1 MPDLAEGAVFAGHR
15 IEGVAGKGGMGVVY
29 RATHIALDHVVA
41 LKVISPALAQDERF
55 RRRFG
60 EESRIAVSI
69 RHPNV
74 VPIHH
79 AGEEDGLLFV
89 TMDLI
94 DGSDLRGLL
103 RERGSLEPEHAAAIV
118 AEVAS
123 ALDAAHERGLV
134 HRDIKPGNILIERTA
149 TERVFLT
156 DFGLARQV
164 EASTGVTA
172 TGAFVGTLDYVA
184 PEQIKGDRVDAR
196 SDVYALGCVL
206 FELLTGNPPFATRED
221 KVAKMYA
228 HLQEEPPS
236 LRVLRP
242 DLPGELD
249 GVIKRALAKDPGERY
264 PSAGDFARAVS
275 AAVEGETTVE
285 AERSVATGAAAPL
298 AIAGPRTEEAPPE
311 PPLVETETVT
321 KPTVHAP
328 TDEIVERIET
338 AEDPVRRAP
347 PPVPPRREMRGI
359 LLAALGA
366 VAIAAVALILLTGG
380 GDGSSPDQQAGQQ
393 TSGEGGGGGGE
404 SPTAAPKTEGDP
416 IPVGDLPVGIA
427 HGEGGVWTANRL
439 GGDVSFVDTS
449 EFTSDDSFP
458 TGAGPEGV
466 AAAAGFVWVANGDA
480 GTVSRIDPEDPSQVT
495 EITVNGSPGG
505 VAVGKG
511 AVWVADAG
519 GTTVSRIDLDD
530 ASQIEPIEVG
540 AAPYGIAVGAE
551 SVWVTNRESD
561 SVSRINPT
569 ERTAFEPITVGD
581 NPKGIAISDEAVW
594 VANTGE
600 DNVSRIDLKTLQQEP
615 VDVGSEPRG
624 VVAAFGA
631 IWVTVGLDDQVA
643 RIDPETLEVTK
654 IDVGAGPEGITA
666 GPNFVWVADGAAD
679 TVTRID
685 PDPSDCRPGAET
697 ARSPRPQGVKC
708 ISTGH
713 RPRGAQNETIA

>member
-1 MPDLAEGAVFAGHR
+1 M
-15 IEGVAGKGGMGVVY
+15 
-29 RATHIALDHVVA
+29 
-41 LKVISPALAQDERF
+41 
-55 RRRFG
+55 
-60 EESRIAVSI
+60 
-69 RHPNV
+69 

-206 FELLTGNPPFATRED
+206 FELLTGNPPFAARED

-285 AERSVATGAAAPL
+285 AERSVATGAARSAGDRRADDRGRAARAHAGRDRSRHEADRARPDRRDRG
-298 AIAGPRTEEAPPE
+298 ADRDRRGPGATRPAAGPAAARDA
-311 PPLVETETVT
+311 
-321 KPTVHAP
+321 
-328 TDEIVERIET
+328 R
-338 AEDPVRRAP
+338 DPARGARGRRD
-347 PPVPPRREMRGI
+347 R
-359 LLAALGA
+359 
-366 VAIAAVALILLTGG
+366 GG
-380 GDGSSPDQQAGQQ
+380 GADPAHRRRGRVEPGPAGR
-393 TSGEGGGGGGE
+393 
-404 SPTAAPKTEGDP
+404 TADERRGWRRVVANRRPRHRRRKA
-416 IPVGDLPVGIA
+416 IRSRSGDLPVGIA

-480 GTVSRIDPEDPSQVT
+480 GTVSRINPEDPSQVT
-495 EITVNGSPGG
+495 EITVDGSPGG

-530 ASQIEPIEVG
+530 TSQIEPIEVG

-600 DNVSRIDLKTLQQEP
+600 GNVTRIDLKTLQQEP
-615 VDVGSEPRG
+615 VDVGSEPRD

-643 RIDPETLEVTK
+643 RIDPDSLEVTK
-654 IDVGAGPEGITA
+654 IDVGARPRGHHRRPELRLGRRRRRRHRH
-666 GPNFVWVADGAAD
+666 P
-679 TVTRID
+679 
-685 PDPSDCRPGAET
+685 
-697 ARSPRPQGVKC
+697 
-708 ISTGH
+708 H
-713 RPRGAQNETIA
+713 RPRSLAPGVETDVRPAIAG